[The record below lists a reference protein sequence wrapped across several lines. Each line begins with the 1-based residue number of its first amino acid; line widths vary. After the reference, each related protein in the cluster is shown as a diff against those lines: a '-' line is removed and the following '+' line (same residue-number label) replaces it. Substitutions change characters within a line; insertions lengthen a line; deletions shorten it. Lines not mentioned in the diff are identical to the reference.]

1 MPMQDVNPDLLLST
15 TRAVRKRLD
24 LERPVPQELLL
35 ECLELAVQAP
45 SGSNRQAWRFLFL
58 TQREPKRLVAEYY
71 SLAYDSSQQAP
82 WPSYPEGDVRG
93 QRQPKVIESS
103 DYLRDHLHEVPAM
116 LLACREGRL
125 PENASAMR
133 LATFYGSILPAW
145 SFMLAARARGLGTAF
160 TTTHLD
166 YEREVAQALYIPFDH
181 YTQVALVPIGFVKGE
196 DLKPAARIPLDTI
209 VRWERW

>member
-1 MPMQDVNPDLLLST
+1 MRDLDTDQLLAT

-24 LERPVPQELLL
+24 LERPVPRELLL

-45 SGSNRQAWRFLFL
+45 SGSNQQTWRFLFL

-71 SLAYDSSQQAP
+71 RRAYDSSQQAP
-82 WPSYPEGDVRG
+82 WPEYPEGDVRG

-125 PENASAMR
+125 PENASEMGWP
-133 LATFYGSILPAW
+133 LST
-145 SFMLAARARGLGTAF
+145 ARFCR
-160 TTTHLD
+160 
-166 YEREVAQALYIPFDH
+166 P
-181 YTQVALVPIGFVKGE
+181 
-196 DLKPAARIPLDTI
+196 
-209 VRWERW
+209 